1 MAESCAVASRLSD
14 WAAVDAAWRRSLARG
29 VCDITKLVSRSEC
42 IVLRE
47 RPQCGV
53 SLCAPC
59 GLWLILR
66 KNLRDLLNCIPIT
79 VCGWNPQKLLNLSEV
94 TDRLHL
100 PSIKAQNES
109 VLNRDDLEQPVVC

>member
-1 MAESCAVASRLSD
+1 MCGRVAPVGLGCCRCSVAKKFSKRC
-14 WAAVDAAWRRSLARG
+14 VRHNG
-29 VCDITKLVSRSEC
+29 IGVSRSEC

-79 VCGWNPQKLLNLSEV
+79 VRGWNPQKLLNLSEV
-94 TDRLHL
+94 TDRLHF
-100 PSIKAQNES
+100 PPIKAQNES